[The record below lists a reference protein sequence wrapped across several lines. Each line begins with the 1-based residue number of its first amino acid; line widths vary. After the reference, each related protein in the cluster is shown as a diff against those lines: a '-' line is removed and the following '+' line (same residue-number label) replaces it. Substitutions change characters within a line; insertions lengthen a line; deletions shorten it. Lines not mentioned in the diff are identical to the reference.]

1 MTPWEILPQG
11 VKSNRTPLFIFP
23 TTRAAME
30 AVLGPPQAVDLDSN
44 GMGPID
50 AWALQFPCGLE
61 VVLWIFKIRPNGS
74 TIDDRNDVSSVEVQ
88 SPDLDIEHVRHHLP
102 FTLGEIAPWELEP
115 ALRVVAPRSF
125 LLVRQDDNGN
135 RFEVK
140 SFTSSCE
147 AQAAVRAFE
156 SLGHKQTYWIEP
168 LPPTPT

>member
-1 MTPWEILPQG
+1 MTPWEILPHG
-11 VKSNRTPLFIFP
+11 VTSKCTPLFIFP
-23 TTRAAME
+23 TTRAAVE
-30 AVLGPPQAVDLDSN
+30 AVLGPPQAVDLDSS

-50 AWALQFPCGLE
+50 AWALHFPCGLE
-61 VVLWIFKIRPNGS
+61 VVLWIFKILPNGS

-102 FTLGEIAPWELEP
+102 VPVAEIWPWGNGTVPAPQ
-115 ALRVVAPRSF
+115 RF
-125 LLVRQDDNGN
+125 LLVRQGDNGN

-147 AQAAVRAFE
+147 AQSAVRAFE

-168 LPPTPT
+168 VPPPTD